1 MTVET
6 SSIQV
11 NLLQTEQ
18 NDGQIWQHVTSSQLQ
33 LTFGQFLSIHR
44 DYPSSSLQH
53 QYGQM
58 DWFLVNQIQVQ
69 KLLKSSV
76 LHIVIFLTKL
86 YKDEFFRFKGVN
98 WIELTM
104 WPTMSVLF
112 ILLSFKFWRSAVRS
126 FLFSVKGITCLECI
140 FVKTYFQG

>member
-1 MTVET
+1 MYFELKFITITNIRFLDVGT
-6 SSIQV
+6 SLIC
-11 NLLQTEQ
+11 NT
-18 NDGQIWQHVTSSQLQ
+18 
-33 LTFGQFLSIHR
+33 
-44 DYPSSSLQH
+44 
-53 QYGQM
+53 
-58 DWFLVNQIQVQ
+58 
-69 KLLKSSV
+69 

-140 FVKTYFQG
+140 FVKTYFQTSCLDLSGKCQIESLALREGVFQSFKIYQIVIWWYILT